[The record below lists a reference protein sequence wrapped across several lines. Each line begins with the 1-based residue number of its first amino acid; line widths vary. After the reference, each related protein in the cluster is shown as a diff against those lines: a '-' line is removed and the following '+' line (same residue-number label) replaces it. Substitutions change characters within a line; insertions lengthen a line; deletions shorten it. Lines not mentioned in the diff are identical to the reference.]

1 VSQALRRNDTAD
13 KFQKVT
19 EKIEA
24 VLSEIP
30 YCKLEISEE
39 VREQVNLYHTIL
51 EGDQQC
57 YIEFHDDSNFSLFPI
72 ISSSH
77 I

>member
-1 VSQALRRNDTAD
+1 MSQALRRNDTAD

-30 YCKLEISEE
+30 YNKLDISDE

-51 EGDQQC
+51 EGDQLY
-57 YIEFHDDSNFSLFPI
+57 YIQFHDDSNFYLFPI